1 MQDDRTVSKIN
12 ERGARNPK
20 SDPGVG
26 LADLSLG
33 VFAPLTRARG
43 GRCGIGARAIRS
55 YERFLELPV
64 AMVLSV
70 VWLAGCALP
79 GLALVG
85 LWVVLAHVGW

>member
-1 MQDDRTVSKIN
+1 MQDDRTVSEIN
-12 ERGARNPK
+12 EGGARNPK

-26 LADLSLG
+26 LANLSLG
-33 VFAPLTRARG
+33 VLAPLTRAREG
-43 GRCGIGARAIRS
+43 LCGIGALAIRS

-70 VWLAGCALP
+70 VWLAGCTLP

-85 LWVVLAHVGW
+85 LWVLLAHVAR